1 MPSLTCWRPKRTASP
16 RRSPVHSS
24 TSSQTRLARAN
35 RPTGL
40 TSNNVFLC
48 PWRKSVAVPMRWV
61 VNAQRRIGLSHLG
74 LCRPTEKA
82 AHGVKEMASLN
93 WCRGAPISARARF
106 WHKAGLPGAVSQCP
120 LSGTA
125 DRVRLLLANPN
136 KIRRFLQSVVPANR
150 AGTTMGRPKQSSNNS
165 VGSPSEPGAPGVL
178 AALNTPWPSPSPSVV
193 PPSIASARMSSARAP
208 SICVTNATAGTC
220 STRRQPL
227 SAPPMRWHHHRSR
240 PSRMLNRTFCDD

>member
-61 VNAQRRIGLSHLG
+61 VNAQHRIGLSHLG

-120 LSGTA
+120 LSGVKRTWVDA
-125 DRVRLLLANPN
+125 LHMSAYDPKRT
-136 KIRRFLQSVVPANR
+136 S
-150 AGTTMGRPKQSSNNS
+150 TT
-165 VGSPSEPGAPGVL
+165 PSGGLVFAS
-178 AALNTPWPSPSPSVV
+178 T
-193 PPSIASARMSSARAP
+193 IA
-208 SICVTNATAGTC
+208 
-220 STRRQPL
+220 
-227 SAPPMRWHHHRSR
+227 
-240 PSRMLNRTFCDD
+240 